1 MGFASILLGELDRE
15 AISTEQILLRVPSD
29 KLDWRPH
36 PKSMTLGEL
45 AWHIASIPATAAK
58 IVESLRFDVGT
69 ARPAAGRDSNDF
81 VARLHASVAEA
92 HRVIEP
98 YDDEAISKRVEL
110 LRGDEVVHDFSRIAA
125 IRWVMLN
132 HSVHHRGQLTV
143 YLRLLDVPLP
153 AIYGS
158 SADEKAFG

>member
-15 AISTEQILLRVPSD
+15 AISTEQVLLRVPSD

-45 AWHIASIPATAAK
+45 AWHIASIPAIAAK
-58 IVESLRFDVGT
+58 IVESLRFDVGS
-69 ARPAAGRDSNDF
+69 ARPPAGRDSNDF
-81 VARLHASVAEA
+81 IARLRASLAEA

-110 LRGDEVVHDFSRIAA
+110 VRGDEVVHTFSRIAA
-125 IRWVMLN
+125 IRTVMLN
-132 HSVHHRGQLTV
+132 HSIHHRGQLTV

-158 SADEKAFG
+158 SAEERAF

>member
-15 AISTEQILLRVPSD
+15 AISTEQVLLRVPSD

-45 AWHIASIPATAAK
+45 AWHIASIPAIAAK
-58 IVESLRFDVGT
+58 IVESLRFDVGSV
-69 ARPAAGRDSNDF
+69 RPRATRDSNDF
-81 VARLHASVAEA
+81 IARLRASIAEA

-98 YDDEAISKRVEL
+98 YDDETISKRVEL
-110 LRGDEVVHDFSRIAA
+110 VRGDEVVHEFSRIAA
-125 IRWVMLN
+125 IRTVMLN

-143 YLRLLDVPLP
+143 
-153 AIYGS
+153 
-158 SADEKAFG
+158 